1 MKEKVQD
8 NSKLNW
14 RIEQIMMGSW
24 GIGLAYFLFGAGLS
38 SYWIMRTTNT
48 VRRLVLRRGG
58 KYVSIQTYGM
68 TGGAGKILNIPVVHC
83 SGIQQEFTKTDRFF
97 LKVKDHSFKYQ
108 LNLKE
113 GIVSNK
119 PLFDRTVGLGRTF

>member
-1 MKEKVQD
+1 MLLVKQD
-8 NSKLNW
+8 HHLDVGHPFHFQKFDFYNYDIVLNM
-14 RIEQIMMGSW
+14 EC
-24 GIGLAYFLFGAGLS
+24 F
-38 SYWIMRTTNT
+38 
-48 VRRLVLRRGG
+48 
-58 KYVSIQTYGM
+58 
-68 TGGAGKILNIPVVHC
+68 
-83 SGIQQEFTKTDRFF
+83 RFF